1 MCTNVDLKRLLPKC
15 KALSLNFSFIQT
27 IFVNVRFS
35 GSDSDHPKRKRGRK
49 NMAKKERSRRGAVE
63 TLKGKM
69 VKSKET
75 ISTSESDSDAGGLK
89 IASG

>member
-1 MCTNVDLKRLLPKC
+1 LEFLIRISSRNVINN
-15 KALSLNFSFIQT
+15 AFFLSLILSI
-27 IFVNVRFS
+27 IVNVYFI
-35 GSDSDHPKRKRGRK
+35 GSDSDQPKRKRRK
-49 NMAKKERSRRGAVE
+49 NTGKREKSRRGAVE

-75 ISTSESDSDAGGLK
+75 ISTSESDSDADGLK

>member
-1 MCTNVDLKRLLPKC
+1 MNICFT
-15 KALSLNFSFIQT
+15 
-27 IFVNVRFS
+27 
-35 GSDSDHPKRKRGRK
+35 GSDSDRPKRKRS
-49 NMAKKERSRRGAVE
+49 KKTTGKREKSRRGTVE

-75 ISTSESDSDAGGLK
+75 ISTSESDSDADGLK